1 MLLMGLS
8 FTFPSLS
15 VAKLPCL
22 VVSGLSYGLG
32 VGPAAYILM
41 SSLFTQHMKTAG
53 MVTGQVV
60 RALANT
66 LQLKEHKSGFS
77 F

>member
-15 VAKLPCL
+15 LAMVPCL

-32 VGPAAYILM
+32 VGPASYILM
-41 SSLFTQHMKTAG
+41 SSLFTQHMKTTG
-53 MVTGQVV
+53 MVTGQVA
-60 RALANT
+60 RALVNT
-66 LQLKEHKSGFS
+66 VQLKVHKRKVEF
-77 F
+77 